1 MSYSIS
7 ITKRTNGGYTVVA
20 DEVTSYPSQITYHG
34 TEDGVI
40 IQSPCLHLI
49 RFYRPD
55 EWTIQSATGYST
67 VTEVADALDALGV
80 LPEDTLEDIE
90 SLLTTIDTDTGA
102 MATSLAVLDD
112 WDESDRAKVNLIAG
126 QAGIDAASGSM
137 SAKTPR
143 FTLATD
149 DPAVTSLAILD
160 EWDDSNYCNV
170 NLNIAGTDVAGGT
183 GDSTAQTLRVAIA
196 TDDVNTAK
204 MVTALEIMD
213 DWDDGNY
220 CNVNL
225 NIAGT
230 DVAGGTGDS
239 TAQTLRVVL
248 ATDQAQLTNDL
259 KVTLDSEKVSI
270 ASGDLVW
277 NHYTAVAVASTGQDV
292 TTSWANV
299 GGEIDVSLYD
309 TLNAWVKI
317 THTSSTDDR
326 IRVIGRHTSSGD
338 DFVLPIKAVASTE
351 VKVTDHYYEF
361 DSDATQNMVLD
372 FDVTAVPI
380 ALFQIQCSASGAT
393 ADIMAISYT
402 LK

>member
-90 SLLTTIDTDTGA
+90 ALLTTIDTDTGA
-102 MATSLAVLDD
+102 MATSLAVIDD
-112 WDESDRAKVNLIAG
+112 WDESDRAKVNIIAG
-126 QAGIDAASGSM
+126 QAGIDAASGAM

-143 FTLATD
+143 VTLASD
-149 DPAVTSLAILD
+149 DPAVT
-160 EWDDSNYCNV
+160 
-170 NLNIAGTDVAGGT
+170 
-183 GDSTAQTLRVAIA
+183 
-196 TDDVNTAK
+196 
-204 MVTALEIMD
+204 ALQIID

-225 NIAGT
+225 NVAGT
-230 DVAGGTGDS
+230 DVAGGTGNS

-270 ASGDLVW
+270 ASGDLAW

-299 GGEIDVSLYD
+299 GSEIDVSLYD

-338 DFVLPIKAVASTE
+338 DFVLPIKAVAPTE

-361 DSDATQNMVLD
+361 DSDETQNVVLD
-372 FDVTAVPI
+372 FDVTAIPL
-380 ALFQIQCSASGAT
+380 ALFQIQCSATGAT
-393 ADIMAISYT
+393 ADVMAVSYT